1 MKKIIKVIISLVLC
15 VIFAFQPITAS
26 AATLTGKAYVKEM
39 IISYGDTED
48 GAKAWLKD
56 NGYKIIDNNLNE
68 GADDIIS
75 TKRAVY
81 LGYKT
86 TLNADEAITDMR
98 LMNMQ
103 GDYSFEDYQM
113 LLDEQKANIRVF
125 IDNFIVA
132 VNEYRTNYN
141 NGQERA
147 VAAHDMLNMMYDDDT
162 KQPLG
167 DLFLNRVKEEYT
179 DEEFN
184 ALSSEEQAKIADFT
198 TILMQ
203 SNSTSVLALEQL
215 ISLAT
220 DSNDTLW
227 SARYVQ
233 AKTYDEMIEDLMENE
248 NLTID
253 QAVKELAAE
262 YDADAKAIA
271 SKFADYKEYLKVY
284 TESPISLEST
294 PEEIDAYEKANESF
308 NLLNWTTA
316 GTQYITLKALQNDDI
331 SLYDLI
337 TSDEYDIENADR
349 YLLYP
354 LASVLT
360 KGQRACLDFLPMY
373 QIVSLGINDDTS
385 FKEAIQYFQKIFDKQ
400 SGKISIYD
408 GVDRTIFENGVALTG
423 EAYKLQNST
432 DKSAVKG
439 MSDYL
444 STSTYVLL
452 GSFFVSLIASAATL
466 YLGFRSVPEIAA
478 TVSNSAGVAQ
488 VANNVGNAGSQMV
501 ATIERFDLDEFGEFT
516 EAGEIT
522 RDAELAES
530 FQSST
535 TKVGTSRTWG
545 TVFKYVGIT
554 MTVITLV
561 IMGVA
566 AWNTYNELKEYYNAE
581 FTPIPMHMVNEGVA
595 ANNEKTFTYYT
606 AVKCNR
612 QEQNMVTDSTKLL
625 DDFGDL
631 NGDVGRQWVALYTTK
646 DKAAG
651 NPVTTDFLVQ
661 YGNSDIPNDS
671 CTALSIFCES
681 VAQNLTNK
689 KMGYT
694 YSDGKNGIYLF
705 FNTDSNAYVGSIFTN
720 GTYALIGGC
729 AVAAIAV
736 IAYFVSKNTKKKKQ
750 VKAE

>member
-1 MKKIIKVIISLVLC
+1 
-15 VIFAFQPITAS
+15 
-26 AATLTGKAYVKEM
+26 M
-39 IISYGDTED
+39 IISYGDTAD
-48 GAKAWLKD
+48 GAKSWLKD
-56 NGYKIIDNNLNE
+56 NGYKIIDSNLNE

-103 GDYSFEDYQM
+103 GNYSFEDYQM

-147 VAAHDMLNMMYDDDT
+147 TAAHDMLNMMYDDDT
-162 KQPLG
+162 NQPLG

-220 DSNDTLW
+220 DSNNTLW
-227 SARYVQ
+227 TARYSQ
-233 AKTYDEMIEDLMENE
+233 AKTYDEMIEDLMENK

-284 TESPISLEST
+284 TESPISLENT

-308 NLLNWTTA
+308 NLLNWSTA
-316 GTQYITLKALQNDDI
+316 GTQYIALKALQNDDI

-385 FKEAIQYFQKIFDKQ
+385 FKDAIQYFQKVFDKQ

-432 DKSAVKG
+432 EKSAVKG

-452 GSFFVSLIASAATL
+452 GSFFVSLIASATTL

-488 VANNVGNAGSQMV
+488 VANNVSDAGNRAV
-501 ATIERFDLDEFGEFT
+501 ATLERFDFDEFGELT

-522 RDAELAES
+522 RDTELAES

-554 MTVITLV
+554 MTVITLI

-581 FTPIPMHMVNEGVA
+581 FTPIPMHMVNEGVGT
-595 ANNEKTFTYYT
+595 NNEKTF
-606 AVKCNR
+606 
-612 QEQNMVTDSTKLL
+612 
-625 DDFGDL
+625 
-631 NGDVGRQWVALYTTK
+631 
-646 DKAAG
+646 
-651 NPVTTDFLVQ
+651 
-661 YGNSDIPNDS
+661 
-671 CTALSIFCES
+671 
-681 VAQNLTNK
+681 
-689 KMGYT
+689 
-694 YSDGKNGIYLF
+694 
-705 FNTDSNAYVGSIFTN
+705 
-720 GTYALIGGC
+720 
-729 AVAAIAV
+729 
-736 IAYFVSKNTKKKKQ
+736 
-750 VKAE
+750 